1 MLVAVLGIALS
12 SSVGLGAVLD
22 IDGNVDPAHYD
33 FAYTDVDI
41 VGEPFDGT
49 GLDIDTVHFGAVPS
63 VLAPEWFTVGMTVAN
78 SSINTTGDGTM
89 GPFSRTSVVINL
101 SQGGQDKYM
110 IQATLLAGTVQD
122 VLMLDTSG
130 PAPALVPLIEPTDL
144 RYAVDTGFEIAIKA
158 TKFANLSPASP
169 FDFVLLFEGG
179 GTDRDDIIKGKVPEP
194 ATMSILMIG
203 GLIGLARRRKRRS
216 A

>member
-12 SSVGLGAVLD
+12 SSVGFGAVLD
-22 IDGNVDPAHYD
+22 VDGNITAAHYD
-33 FAYTDVDI
+33 FSYTDSDI
-41 VGEPFDGT
+41 AGEPFAGT

-63 VLAPEWFTVGMTVAN
+63 PLAPEWFTLGMTVAN

-89 GPFSRTSVVINL
+89 GPFSRTSIVVNL
-101 SQGGQDKYM
+101 SQGQTTFM

-130 PAPALVPLIEPTDL
+130 PAPTFVPLSEPTDI
-144 RYAVDTGFEIAIKA
+144 RYAVDTGFEIAIK
-158 TKFANLSPASP
+158 TSKFTNFSPASP

-179 GTDRDDIIKGKVPEP
+179 GTDRDDIISGRVPEP

-203 GLIGLARRRKRRS
+203 GLVLARRRKRKN